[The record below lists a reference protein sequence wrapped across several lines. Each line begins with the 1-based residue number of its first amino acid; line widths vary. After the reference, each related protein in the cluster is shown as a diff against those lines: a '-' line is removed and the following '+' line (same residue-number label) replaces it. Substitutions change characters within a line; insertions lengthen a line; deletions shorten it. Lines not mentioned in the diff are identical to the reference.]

1 MSVIK
6 QGEDMSINER
16 EFILTALK
24 DENCRADGRTPA
36 DTRELRVTYARAEGQ
51 ATAEIQLGKTR
62 VLTVVTSELTPPYP
76 DRPAEGFLNLNV
88 EYSPMATLGIDN
100 ARTNPTLV
108 EVDRVIERCLRQ
120 SRALDTEA
128 LCVIAGSKVW
138 SLRCDVRILDDAGNV
153 VDAACLATVAAL
165 MHFRLPEVTVL
176 TGGSDER
183 SNSSANDGESSV
195 GRVRGGGGLGHASV
209 VVHHSFEKEPSALP
223 IHHVP
228 ICVTFVLFNT
238 SPIVSVIDPTEREE
252 LVMGGR
258 ITFSIN
264 VHREV
269 CAMQKIGGLA
279 LAPTSLARLAEIA
292 MEKVGDWHS
301 LLQTSLEAA
310 DSQAKAERLRCV
322 RGTASMHVRR
332 GALGDAEGERG
343 EKEVEGGAD
352 APTSHIETAH
362 LDFAELHAPIKVR
375 EGSEKAPIDEEEET
389 RTLSVLEQAAL
400 DAEDYRMKQGTKNL
414 TQGTQETQFSWTGAA
429 TRNSDTGA
437 VAGLTDSV
445 VTESTGVNDVR
456 TAACPGSTAQT
467 APTSHRSSMETKPAG
482 ARELGRKTKTLGRR
496 MDVRNGE
503 GRDTEEEDD
512 EEEGDAVM
520 MVSEFASSTESSLGT
535 PYDKTAIAATGSN
548 ARRPSS
554 QGAPQATATTERA
567 ENDDEEIKDLRDAV
581 KKPRVR
587 GQNGSSSGRGA
598 AKRPSGTSSTGTS
611 KNRPK
616 GGTKR

>member
-36 DTRELRVTYARAEGQ
+36 DTRELRVTYARAEGR

-183 SNSSANDGESSV
+183 SNSSANDGKSSV
-195 GRVRGGGGLGHASV
+195 GRVREGKGLGHASV

-258 ITFSIN
+258 VTFSIN

-279 LAPTSLARLAEIA
+279 LAPTSLTRLAEIA

-301 LLQTSLEAA
+301 LLKTSLEAA

-343 EKEVEGGAD
+343 AKEVEGGAD
-352 APTSHIETAH
+352 ASTSQIETVH

-375 EGSEKAPIDEEEET
+375 EESEKPPVDEEEET

-400 DAEDYRMKQGTKNL
+400 DAEDYRMKQGTENL
-414 TQGTQETQFSWTGAA
+414 TQGIQETQFSWTGAA

-437 VAGLTDSV
+437 VAGPTDSV
-445 VTESTGVNDVR
+445 VTESTGVNDVC
-456 TAACPGSTAQT
+456 TAACPGSTAET
-467 APTSHRSSMETKPAG
+467 ALTSHRSSMETKPAG

-496 MDVRNGE
+496 KDVRNGE

-512 EEEGDAVM
+512 DEEGDAVM
-520 MVSEFASSTESSLGT
+520 MVSEFASSSESSLGS
-535 PYDKTAIAATGSN
+535 PYGKTAIAATGSN

-598 AKRPSGTSSTGTS
+598 AKRPSGTSSKGTS
-611 KNRPK
+611 KSRPE